1 LKKLTNATLYTMTL
15 SFENQARA
23 DVTISYDPQVVRRSR
38 SSVDGNFVPT
48 FGTAGGNDYS
58 QHLLSQER
66 EDQGEQT
73 WLNVTDKNEGNA
85 SIFSIMINLFS
96 TITGAGMLGLPYAFA
111 NAGVVM
117 GLGWFLLAGFGEAYA
132 LYLLAKCVIKK
143 EMYSFRE
150 LAKETMNLKWSE
162 NIVDAMLALNCFGCC
177 CGYLVII
184 GHLLPDIFK
193 ELVNPPDDSVLL
205 SPNFLISV
213 VSWFITF
220 PLVCLKTLDSLKFT
234 STLGL
239 LGILYVSII
248 TVLFAYR
255 SDLIGD
261 PCDGNPEC
269 PGHFYWGFTGD
280 LPNVLRV
287 LSVFCYA
294 FVSAQNVPKLTKEL
308 KDRSECRMGIA
319 IYGAISMSVVFYFLT
334 ALAGYKAFGDT
345 VDADLLRSFPIN
357 KYSNAA
363 RIGITVVLCTTFPLQ
378 MFPTKNSVCNLIFGK
393 DAVECSNVRFY
404 GASFLLVAAAWI
416 IGVWINDLSI
426 ILAFGGATTVIFI
439 GYTLPAFFY
448 IRIFSDPKEKRLT
461 FELLMSYTIFSASL
475 MLSPILIATEIY
487 SFLEKSSTK

>member
-1 LKKLTNATLYTMTL
+1 MTP
-15 SFENQARA
+15 SFENQTRA
-23 DVTISYDPQVVRRSR
+23 DVTLSYTPQVVTHSR
-38 SSVDGNFVPT
+38 SYVDGNFVRT
-48 FGTAGGNDYS
+48 RGAAGGNDYS
-58 QHLLSQER
+58 QHLLHQEG

-73 WLNVTDKNEGNA
+73 QSNVKDKNQGNA

-111 NAGVVM
+111 NAGVVV
-117 GLGWFLLAGFGEAYA
+117 GIGWFLLTGFGEAYA
-132 LYLLAKCVIKK
+132 LYLLAKCVIKT

-150 LAKETMNLKWSE
+150 LAKETINLNRSE
-162 NIVDAMLALNCFGCC
+162 ILVDAMLALNCFGCC
-177 CGYLVII
+177 CGYIIII
-184 GHLLPDIFK
+184 GHLLPDIFR
-193 ELVNPPDDSVLL
+193 EFVHPPDDSVLL
-205 SPNFLISV
+205 SPNYLISI
-213 VSWFITF
+213 VSWVIMF
-220 PLVCLKTLDSLKFT
+220 PLACLKTLDSLKFT

-261 PCDGNPEC
+261 PCKDNPEC
-269 PGHFYWGFTGD
+269 PGHFFWVFTGD
-280 LPNVLRV
+280 FSNVLRV

-319 IYGAISMSVVFYFLT
+319 IYGAISMSIVFYFLT

-357 KYSNAA
+357 KYSSAA
-363 RIGITVVLCTTFPLQ
+363 RIGITTVLCTTFPLQ

-404 GASFLLVAAAWI
+404 STSFLLVAAAWI

-426 ILAFGGATTVIFI
+426 ILAFGGATTAIFI
-439 GYTLPAFFY
+439 GYSLPAFFY
-448 IRIFSDPKEKRLT
+448 IKIFSDPKEKRLT
-461 FELLMSYTIFSASL
+461 CDLLVSYIILSVSL
-475 MLSPILIATEIY
+475 ILSPILIATEVY
-487 SFLEKSSTK
+487 SFLEKSSNK